1 MNWNAVGAIGEII
14 GALAV
19 FLTLG
24 YLAVQIRQNTKA
36 VRASAL
42 DSSVN
47 AVNDVRIAMF
57 ESSEVAPS
65 GRVQQ
70 LQSFRIAMFES
81 SEVAA
86 LYRRGLE
93 NPEELDDDER
103 TRFRL
108 LLHTIIWTVWNI
120 YAQTEYGGLSSSTW
134 AAQLPLLDRIMNS
147 RGGIWFWGKYQMEF
161 EEAFRIEVDKV
172 MKLDGSSI

>member
-1 MNWNAVGAIGEII
+1 MNWDAIGAIGEVI

-47 AVNDVRIAMF
+47 AVNAVRFAVF
-57 ESSEVAPS
+57 ESAEVTA
-65 GRVQQ
+65 
-70 LQSFRIAMFES
+70 I
-81 SEVAA
+81 
-86 LYRRGLE
+86 YRKGLA
-93 NPEELDDDER
+93 NPDELDDNEK

-108 LLHTIIWTVWNI
+108 LVHTVLWSIWNI
-120 YAQTEYGGLSSSTW
+120 YAQTEYGGLSTSTW
-134 AAQLPLLDRIMNS
+134 AAQIPLLDRIMNS
-147 RGGIWFWGKYQMEF
+147 QGGVWFWDNFKMEF
-161 EEAFRIEVDKV
+161 DEKFRDEVDKV
-172 MKLDGSSI
+172 MEGKGSGL

>member
-57 ESSEVAPS
+57 ESSEVA
-65 GRVQQ
+65 
-70 LQSFRIAMFES
+70 
-81 SEVAA
+81 A

-108 LLHTIIWTVWNI
+108 LLHTIIWTVWNV

>member
-47 AVNDVRIAMF
+47 AVN
-57 ESSEVAPS
+57 EV
-65 GRVQQ
+65 
-70 LQSFRIAMFES
+70 RIAMFES

-147 RGGIWFWGKYQMEF
+147 RGGSGSGVNTKWNLK
-161 EEAFRIEVDKV
+161 
-172 MKLDGSSI
+172 KLSELRWTKS

>member
-1 MNWNAVGAIGEII
+1 MSWDALGAIGEII

-47 AVNDVRIAMF
+47 AVNAVRVVMF
-57 ESSEVAPS
+57 DNEEVTAIY
-65 GRVQQ
+65 QK
-70 LQSFRIAMFES
+70 
-81 SEVAA
+81 
-86 LYRRGLE
+86 GLE
-93 NPEELDDDER
+93 NPDELNDIEK

-108 LLHTIIWTVWNI
+108 LVHTILWAIWNI
-120 YAQTEYGGLSSSTW
+120 YAQTQHGGLSTSTW

-147 RGGIWFWGKYQMEF
+147 HGGAWFWDNYQMEF
-161 EEAFRIEVDKV
+161 DEEFRHEVDKV
-172 MKLDGSSI
+172 MGAKASSVKQ

>member
-47 AVNDVRIAMF
+47 AVNDV
-57 ESSEVAPS
+57 
-65 GRVQQ
+65 
-70 LQSFRIAMFES
+70 RIAMFES

>member
-1 MNWNAVGAIGEII
+1 MFYLFYCRWNAVGAIGEII

-57 ESSEVAPS
+57 ESSEVA
-65 GRVQQ
+65 
-70 LQSFRIAMFES
+70 
-81 SEVAA
+81 A

-108 LLHTIIWTVWNI
+108 LVHTIIWSVWNI

-147 RGGIWFWGKYQMEF
+147 RGESGSGVNTKWNLK
-161 EEAFRIEVDKV
+161 
-172 MKLDGSSI
+172 KLSELRWTKS

>member
-1 MNWNAVGAIGEII
+1 MDWNALGAIGEIV

-47 AVNDVRIAMF
+47 AVNNVRVAIF
-57 ESSEVAPS
+57 QSSEVT
-65 GRVQQ
+65 
-70 LQSFRIAMFES
+70 
-81 SEVAA
+81 A
-86 LYRRGLE
+86 LYQEGLV
-93 NPEELDDDER
+93 NPEELGDGER
-103 TRFRL
+103 ERFRL
-108 LLHTIIWTVWNI
+108 LMHTIIWSVWNI

-134 AAQLPLLDRIMNS
+134 AAQLPFLNRVMNT
-147 RGGIWFWGKYQMEF
+147 RGGIWFWDKYQMEF
-161 EEAFRIEVDKV
+161 EESFRKEVGRV
-172 MKLDGSSI
+172 MKVDGSST

>member
-1 MNWNAVGAIGEII
+1 MYWDAIGASGEII

-42 DSSVN
+42 DSSIN
-47 AVNDVRIAMF
+47 AVNLVRVAMF
-57 ESSEVAPS
+57 ESAEVT
-65 GRVQQ
+65 
-70 LQSFRIAMFES
+70 
-81 SEVAA
+81 A
-86 LYRRGLE
+86 LYRKGLE
-93 NPEELDDDER
+93 SPDKLDDDER

-108 LLHTIIWTVWNI
+108 LVHTILWAIWNV
-120 YAQTEYGGLSSSTW
+120 YAQTEFGGLSTSTW

-147 RGGIWFWGKYQMEF
+147 RGGIWFWDEYQMEF
-161 EEAFRIEVDKV
+161 DEKFRNEVDKV
-172 MKLDGSSI
+172 MEEKGSSA